1 MIARK
6 NTSTCIIAL
15 LVVQALWLTPAHS
28 QQPGGSTLTEEAKK
42 QETIYQS
49 RGDSVPSG
57 YVVGRSLLSYVSTLP
72 EGFDRALADLGP
84 SDRWLDIGAGE
95 GNAVLDYYTELFDAM
110 HWEGRERRGRKAQA
124 VAVSIEDRRT
134 PEWQQTAA
142 RLAPDQIRYL
152 YGKRMRE
159 YSAEELGRFQLVTDV
174 IGGFSYTR
182 YLSAFMEKVL
192 GVMDVNATF
201 YTLLLDVRPETEPDP
216 ALYKDLLFLT
226 EIENADGSDVKV
238 CSWLKRIT
246 CVQVTCE
253 LNTEMKRPFELYR
266 IQKVCDKVVVPS
278 LLPLSYQ
285 AGTPPPRRYR
295 LVPPQAAALE
305 KAAPIGQ

>member
-1 MIARK
+1 MIALK
-6 NTSTCIIAL
+6 NTSTCIVAL
-15 LVVQALWLTPAHS
+15 LVLQALWLTAAHS
-28 QQPGGSTLTEEAKK
+28 QQPGASAIEQEARK
-42 QETIYQS
+42 QEAIYQS
-49 RGDSVPSG
+49 RGENVPSG

-72 EGFDRALADLGP
+72 AGFDRTLADLGP

-95 GNAVLDYYTELFDAM
+95 GNAVLDYYTELYDAM

-124 VAVSIEDRRT
+124 VAMSIEDRRT
-134 PEWQQTAA
+134 PEWHQTAA
-142 RLAPDQIRYL
+142 RLAPNQIQYL

-159 YSAEELGRFQLVTDV
+159 YSPGDLGRFQLVTDV

-182 YLSAFMEKVL
+182 YLSAFTENVLNVMEL
-192 GVMDVNATF
+192 NATF
-201 YTLLLDVRPETEPDP
+201 FTLLLDVRTETEPDP
-216 ALYKDLLFLT
+216 ALYRDLRFLT

-253 LNTEMKRPFELYR
+253 LNTELKRPIELYR
-266 IQKVCDKVVVPS
+266 IQKVCEKVAVPS
-278 LLPLSYQ
+278 LAPLSYE

-295 LVPPQAAALE
+295 LVPPQAASLE
-305 KAAPIGQ
+305 ERPPIYE